1 MAAGAA
7 RTICPGLAQHCLTQ
21 DSARS
26 HPGQELDL
34 SFRGSLVP
42 EEQPGLGVTV
52 VGFGEALALPEWGNL
67 AEVGAALLIN
77 TKPQHC
83 GSGLFLQPPVPARR
97 PGFAFL

>member
-1 MAAGAA
+1 MGRGPWQPALPG
-7 RTICPGLAQHCLTQ
+7 TICPGLAQHRLTQ
-21 DSARS
+21 DGSRS

-42 EEQPGLGVTV
+42 KEQLGLGV
-52 VGFGEALALPEWGNL
+52 ALTLPEWGNL